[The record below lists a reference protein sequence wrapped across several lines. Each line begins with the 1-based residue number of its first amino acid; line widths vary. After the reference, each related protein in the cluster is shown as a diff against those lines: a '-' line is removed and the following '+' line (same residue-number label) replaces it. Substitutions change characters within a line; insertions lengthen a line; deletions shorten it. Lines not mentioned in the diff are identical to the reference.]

1 MRIEDIEQWRTRRS
15 FLRDSAGGLGMMAL
29 AHLLSVEG
37 RASVDL
43 PQANPLAPKQPHF
56 PGKAKNI
63 IFLFMEGGP
72 SQIDLYDPKP
82 ELQRQHGKQLPPSM
96 TKDLNLV
103 FVKPSAAVLASPRQF
118 KPHGQSGTEFS
129 DYLPHIASC
138 ADDICLIRS
147 MYTEAFNHPP
157 GQALL
162 MSGSTQF
169 GRPTI
174 GAWTTYGLGSD
185 SRDLPA
191 FVVLSSGRG
200 TSGGASNWSS
210 GFLPSPYEGVVF
222 RNAGD
227 PILYLPNPPGF
238 NPEMQRARIDAIR
251 KLNEDRINETG
262 DLDIAARVHSYE
274 LAFRMQMAAPGL
286 LDFSDEPA
294 HILAMYGVNQEPTH
308 PYAVNCLL
316 ARRMVER
323 GVRFVMLAHA
333 SWDDHQE
340 IDKKL
345 MKNCAITDKGAAALI
360 KDLKQRGLL
369 DSTLVVW
376 GGEFGRTPLGQFE
389 RLDEAAG
396 RDHHPNCFS
405 MWLAG
410 GGVKGGQVIGKS
422 DDLGLQVVEDKIH
435 IHDLQAT
442 ILHCLGLEHTR
453 LIYRHMGRDF
463 RLTDVGGQVVKKLLS

>member
-1 MRIEDIEQWRTRRS
+1 MRIEDIEQWQTRRS
-15 FLRDSAGGLGMMAL
+15 FLRDCAGGMRMMAL
-29 AHLLSVEG
+29 AQLLSVEG
-37 RASVDL
+37 RSAVGV
-43 PQANPLAPKQPHF
+43 PQTNPLAPKQSHF

-72 SQIDLYDPKP
+72 SQLDLYDPKP

-103 FVKPSAAVLASPRQF
+103 FVKPSASVLASPRQF

-129 DYLPHIASC
+129 DYIPHIASC

-147 MYTEAFNHPP
+147 MYTEAFNHHP
-157 GQALL
+157 GQAML
-162 MSGSTQF
+162 MSGTTQF

-174 GAWTTYGLGSD
+174 GAWVSYGLGSE
-185 SRDLPA
+185 SQDLPA

-210 GFLPSPYEGVVF
+210 GFLPSPYGGVVF

-227 PILYLPNPPGF
+227 PILYLPNPPGY
-238 NPEMQRARIDAIR
+238 NREMQRARIDTIR
-251 KLNEDRINETG
+251 RLNEDRSSETG
-262 DLDIAARVHSYE
+262 DLEIAARVHSYE

-294 HILAMYGVNQEPTH
+294 HILDMYGVNQEPTH

-345 MKNCAITDKGAAALI
+345 KKNCAITDQGAAALI

-369 DSTLVVW
+369 DSTLVIW

-389 RLDEAAG
+389 RLDEDAG

-410 GGVKGGQVIGKS
+410 GGIKGGQVVGKT
-422 DDLGLQVVEDKIH
+422 DDLGLNVMEDKIH

-453 LIYRHMGRDF
+453 LTYRHMGRDF
-463 RLTDVGGQVVKKLLS
+463 RLTDVGGQVVKKLLA

>member
-1 MRIEDIEQWRTRRS
+1 MRIDDKEQWRTRRS
-15 FLRDSAGGLGMMAL
+15 FLRDATGGLGVMAL

-43 PQANPLAPKQPHF
+43 AQTNPLAARKPHF

-72 SQIDLYDPKP
+72 SQLDLYDPKP

-103 FVKPSAAVLASPRQF
+103 FVKPSAALLASPRQF
-118 KPHGQSGTEFS
+118 RPYGQSGTEFS
-129 DYLPHIASC
+129 DYIPHIASC
-138 ADDICLIRS
+138 ADDLCLIRS
-147 MYTEAFNHPP
+147 MHTEAFNHHP

-162 MSGSTQF
+162 MSGTTQF

-174 GAWTTYGLGSD
+174 GSWVSYGLGSE

-200 TSGGASNWSS
+200 TSGGANNWSS

-227 PILYLPNPPGF
+227 PILYLPNPQGVTR
-238 NPEMQRARIDAIR
+238 EMQRARLDAIR
-251 KLNEDRINETG
+251 KLNEDRFSETG
-262 DLDIAARVHSYE
+262 DAEIASRVHSYE

-286 LDFSDEPA
+286 LDFSGEPA
-294 HILAMYGVNQEPTH
+294 QVLEMYGVGKEPTH

-323 GVRFVMLAHA
+323 GVRYVMLAHA

-345 MKNCAITDKGAAALI
+345 KKNCELTAQGAAALV

-369 DSTLVVW
+369 DSTLVIW

-389 RLDEAAG
+389 RTDEDAG

-410 GGVKGGQVIGKS
+410 GGVKGGQVVGKT
-422 DDLGLQVVEDKIH
+422 DDLGLNVLEDKID

-442 ILHCLGLEHTR
+442 ILHCLGLEHKR
-453 LIYRHMGRDF
+453 LTYRRMGRDF
-463 RLTDVGGQVVKKLLS
+463 RLTDVGGQVVKKLLA